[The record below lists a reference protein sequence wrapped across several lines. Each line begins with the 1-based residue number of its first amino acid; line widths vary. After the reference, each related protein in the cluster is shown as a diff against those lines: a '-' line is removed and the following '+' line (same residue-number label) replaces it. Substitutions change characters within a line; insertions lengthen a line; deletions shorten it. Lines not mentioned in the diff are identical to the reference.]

1 MINNEDKFFYY
12 LRGKMNPED
21 RKTFEDELM
30 NSDTLNKEFI
40 EYKKLNDIIKETKNV
55 NLKKEYSESIITE
68 FRKRRESKSLK
79 KIHPTIKY
87 ALASI
92 LIIFAGYFL
101 VSQVNKENQP
111 DVNSALTQYSYS
123 ELDSFIND
131 YDYSNTTEMNIA
143 DDALQRIDSIYSEN
157 ISASFIESINE
168 KSFEDIF
175 STNSIADVNEY
186 LSDNEVDFIYAQLI
200 NKEIL

>member
-1 MINNEDKFFYY
+1 MINNEEKFFSY
-12 LRGKMNPED
+12 LKGKMEPES

-40 EYKKLNDIIKETKNV
+40 EYKKLNDFIKETKNV
-55 NLKKEYSESIITE
+55 NLKKDYSESIITE

-92 LIIFAGYFL
+92 LIIIAGYFL
-101 VSQVNKENQP
+101 ISQVNKENQY

-131 YDYSNTTEMNIA
+131 YDYSNSIEMNIT
-143 DDALQRIDSIYSEN
+143 DDALQRIDSLYSEN
-157 ISASFIESINE
+157 ISVSLIESIGE
-168 KSFEDIF
+168 HSFEDIF
-175 STNSIADVNEY
+175 STNSISDVDEF
-186 LSDNEVDFIYAQLI
+186 LSDNEVDFIYAQII